1 MNNRVALEPRRDARA
16 LIAVMVWSLGLAATA
31 DAQLLSTA
39 PAPTLTLPAGSM
51 FNPPATSTLTPRVT
65 SMFAAGQIV
74 DRPTGDLRPRFH
86 WGLLGSV
93 IPTWTTP
100 GGMGTFFFDE
110 VTSAKMSGRDLRIG
124 VVRARPLGFEMGVSY
139 VRKTVSSFTV
149 VRWFPPDLQSASIT
163 SYRPLDDL
171 HMTGVDAHLVI
182 PIARFGERVQL
193 GILAAGGI
201 AWIPD
206 SPIQKR
212 IDGPPFYADANS
224 TVALSSPPAA
234 GGFVREWQ
242 FGEPVPLVPGTTHG
256 VVPVSALEMS
266 PTDYVWPLLRGQLAA
281 DFLLARPLKLRL
293 AAGFH
298 YPGTQALGVD
308 VVYLFRTGRLDAAR
322 VQPGTPPAGT
332 PGAQVADQPQ
342 VIAPRRSYWG
352 VLGGAAP
359 FWFTPHWSEFF
370 RNLTPEAPFTMKG
383 QDFRIGLTNG
393 RPLGKEFG
401 ISFVRKS
408 WTEFSF
414 VREGRGAFVSSPGS
428 ALGVEPLAARI
439 TLSQIEPVQIPG
451 LEFHSFVPIDKIGSR
466 VQLGGLFGFGAA
478 RVPDAA
484 IQKRIEGPPY
494 VATATILDGVPILP
508 AAGGF
513 VLDEDGEAFPV
524 APGQTGATVTTG
536 ATEISPLGS
545 FLILAR
551 AQIAADVLIAAPFK
565 LRFSAGFNYPG
576 AQLFGIEAVYM
587 FGTGR

>member
-1 MNNRVALEPRRDARA
+1 V
-16 LIAVMVWSLGLAATA
+16 
-31 DAQLLSTA
+31 
-39 PAPTLTLPAGSM
+39 
-51 FNPPATSTLTPRVT
+51 
-65 SMFAAGQIV
+65 
-74 DRPTGDLRPRFH
+74 
-86 WGLLGSV
+86 
-93 IPTWTTP
+93 
-100 GGMGTFFFDE
+100 
-110 VTSAKMSGRDLRIG
+110 
-124 VVRARPLGFEMGVSY
+124 
-139 VRKTVSSFTV
+139 
-149 VRWFPPDLQSASIT
+149 
-163 SYRPLDDL
+163 
-171 HMTGVDAHLVI
+171 
-182 PIARFGERVQL
+182 
-193 GILAAGGI
+193 
-201 AWIPD
+201 
-206 SPIQKR
+206 
-212 IDGPPFYADANS
+212 
-224 TVALSSPPAA
+224 
-234 GGFVREWQ
+234 GGFVRQ
-242 FGEPVPLVPGTTHG
+242 FGEYGDAVPLVPGTTHG
-256 VVPVSALEMS
+256 IEQASLLYIS
-266 PTDYVWPLLRGQLAA
+266 GTDYVWPLLRAQLAA
-281 DFLLARPLKLRL
+281 DFLLAPPLKLRL

-322 VQPGTPPAGT
+322 AQPGTT
-332 PGAQVADQPQ
+332 GAQVADQPQ

-383 QDFRIGLTNG
+383 RDFRIGLTKG

-428 ALGVEPLAARI
+428 VLGVEPLAPRV

-478 RVPDAA
+478 RVPDAV

-494 VATATILDGVPILP
+494 LATATILDGFRTLP

-513 VLDEDGEAFPV
+513 VLDEDGQAFPV
-524 APGQTGATVTTG
+524 APGQTGATATTG

-545 FLILAR
+545 FLLLAR
-551 AQIAADVLIAAPFK
+551 AQIAADVLVAAPFK
-565 LRFSAGFNYPG
+565 IRFSAGFNYPG